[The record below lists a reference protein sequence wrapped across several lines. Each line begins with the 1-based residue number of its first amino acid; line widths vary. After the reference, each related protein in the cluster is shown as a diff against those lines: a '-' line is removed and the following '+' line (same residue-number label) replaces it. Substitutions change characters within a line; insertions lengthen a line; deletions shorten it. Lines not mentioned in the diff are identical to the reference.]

1 MSASTLT
8 FGVPSTSRTSAMKIH
23 NPWSTDPLASL
34 IGTEETPESM
44 EGDPNASEMTAAGDI
59 QMEYTSD

>member
-8 FGVPSTSRTSAMKIH
+8 FGVPSTSKTSAMKIP
-23 NPWSTDPLASL
+23 NPMSTDPLASV
-34 IGTEETPESM
+34 IGTEETPESI
-44 EGDPNASEMTAAGDI
+44 EGDPDASEMTAAEDI

>member
-1 MSASTLT
+1 
-8 FGVPSTSRTSAMKIH
+8 MKIP

-44 EGDPNASEMTAAGDI
+44 VGDPNASEMTAAGDI

>member
-1 MSASTLT
+1 
-8 FGVPSTSRTSAMKIH
+8 MKIP

-34 IGTEETPESM
+34 IGTEETPESI
-44 EGDPNASEMTAAGDI
+44 EGDHDASEMTAAGSI